1 MKKPMFALSAIAALT
16 ASSVPMHVSAA
27 DEEVVVYCSVDDNWC
42 RIMADSFQRETGI
55 NVLMTRRSSGET
67 YAQIRAESGQ
77 PRGDIWWGGTGD
89 PHLQAAEEGVTVSYK
104 SPKLDQLQDWA
115 VRQAEASDY
124 RTVGVYAGGL
134 GFGFNSDLIR
144 KDQPQCW
151 ADLLK
156 SDLKDDIQ
164 VANPNSS
171 GTAYTLLA
179 TLVQLFGE
187 DEAFDYL
194 TKLNGNIN
202 QYTQSGGAPIR
213 AAGTGE
219 TAVGIVF
226 MHDAVAQAAQGAPV
240 VTVSPCEGTGYEI
253 GSMSLIKD
261 GPNPEAAKK
270 WYDWALTA
278 DAQSLAIEANSY
290 QVPSNKQA
298 KTSPQAPKLSDIKLI
313 DYDFKLYGSSDERT
327 RLLKRWDNEIGS
339 LL

>member
-1 MKKPMFALSAIAALT
+1 MKNTFFALSAIAAVT
-16 ASSVPMHVSAA
+16 ATVAPMQASASN
-27 DEEVVVYCSVDDNWC
+27 EEVVVYCSVDDNWC

-104 SPKLDQLQDWA
+104 SPKLNQLQDWA
-115 VRQAEASDY
+115 VSQAEASDY
-124 RTVGVYAGGL
+124 KTVGVYAGGL
-134 GFGFNSDLIR
+134 GFGYNTDLIR

-151 ADLLK
+151 ADLLN

-187 DEAFDYL
+187 DEAFEYL

-226 MHDAVAQAAQGAPV
+226 MHDAVAQSAQGAPI

-313 DYDFKLYGSSDERT
+313 DYDFKLYGSSDERA
-327 RLLKRWDNEIGS
+327 RLLKRWDDEIGS